1 MIFHYRF
8 RDESNIV
15 RKGRVTAD
23 GQDIAIRRLEMMS
36 VKPMAI
42 WQDGQTEPPWE
53 SNEHVGV
60 EATPPDSFF
69 KEQEAIFN
77 KQEEINR
84 QLPPSSFKPIL
95 SDGVDQQM
103 PSVESAIRPPK
114 RVEMADIMPSKEQVY
129 SACPKRGQSLFF
141 GEYNDL
147 KNLIDSHLSDGGKV
161 IHLAMQ
167 PDVKGKLQIAVV
179 IEHDKGRK
187 P

>member
-23 GQDIAIRRLEMMS
+23 NEEVAVKRLEMMS

-42 WQDGQTEPPWE
+42 WQEGQPEPPWDN
-53 SNEHVGV
+53 NEHVGV

-69 KEQEAIFN
+69 KEQEALFN

-84 QLPPSSFKPIL
+84 QLPPASFKPIL
-95 SDGVDQQM
+95 SEGVDPQM
-103 PSVESAIRPPK
+103 PMLASATHPP
-114 RVEMADIMPSKEQVY
+114 RRMEFADIMPSKEQVLA
-129 SACPKRGQSLFF
+129 ACPKRCQSLFF
-141 GEYNDL
+141 GEYADL
-147 KNLIDSHLSDGGKV
+147 KNLIDSHLSEGGNV
-161 IHLAMQ
+161 IHFAMQ

-187 P
+187 I